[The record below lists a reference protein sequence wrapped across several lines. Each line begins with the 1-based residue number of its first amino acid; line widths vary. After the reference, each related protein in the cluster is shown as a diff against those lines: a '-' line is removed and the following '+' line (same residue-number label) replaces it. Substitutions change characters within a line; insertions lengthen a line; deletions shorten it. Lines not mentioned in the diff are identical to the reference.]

1 MKSLIELLVITI
13 LFKYKRSKAQLCSCI
28 FSGNPK
34 QKYLYGI
41 VACCYIN
48 TMVSNIKGEIKMNTP
63 ISLNSAI
70 NGMKVKMFVNDEYV
84 TEDDAKEKRN
94 REFENRINKFI
105 SDKQVFDIKFQMYQG
120 NESVLIM
127 YKK

>member
-1 MKSLIELLVITI
+1 
-13 LFKYKRSKAQLCSCI
+13 
-28 FSGNPK
+28 
-34 QKYLYGI
+34 
-41 VACCYIN
+41 
-48 TMVSNIKGEIKMNTP
+48 MNTP
-63 ISLNSAI
+63 INLNSAI

-105 SDKQVFDIKFQMYQG
+105 SDKQVFDIKFQMYQRD
-120 NESVLIM
+120 ESVLIM

>member
-1 MKSLIELLVITI
+1 
-13 LFKYKRSKAQLCSCI
+13 
-28 FSGNPK
+28 
-34 QKYLYGI
+34 
-41 VACCYIN
+41 
-48 TMVSNIKGEIKMNTP
+48 MNTP

-70 NGMKVKMFVNDEYV
+70 SGMKVKMFVNDEYV

-105 SDKQVFDIKFQMYQG
+105 SDKQVFDIKFQMYQR

-127 YKK
+127 YKD

>member
-1 MKSLIELLVITI
+1 
-13 LFKYKRSKAQLCSCI
+13 
-28 FSGNPK
+28 
-34 QKYLYGI
+34 
-41 VACCYIN
+41 
-48 TMVSNIKGEIKMNTP
+48 MNTP

-105 SDKQVFDIKFQMYQG
+105 SDKQVFDIKFQMYQRD
-120 NESVLIM
+120 ESVLIM

>member
-1 MKSLIELLVITI
+1 
-13 LFKYKRSKAQLCSCI
+13 
-28 FSGNPK
+28 
-34 QKYLYGI
+34 
-41 VACCYIN
+41 
-48 TMVSNIKGEIKMNTP
+48 MNTP

-127 YKK
+127 YKN

>member
-1 MKSLIELLVITI
+1 
-13 LFKYKRSKAQLCSCI
+13 
-28 FSGNPK
+28 
-34 QKYLYGI
+34 
-41 VACCYIN
+41 
-48 TMVSNIKGEIKMNTP
+48 MNTP
-63 ISLNSAI
+63 ISLKSAI
-70 NGMKVKMFVNDEYV
+70 SGMKVKMFVNDEYV

-127 YKK
+127 YKN

>member
-1 MKSLIELLVITI
+1 
-13 LFKYKRSKAQLCSCI
+13 
-28 FSGNPK
+28 
-34 QKYLYGI
+34 
-41 VACCYIN
+41 
-48 TMVSNIKGEIKMNTP
+48 MNTP

-70 NGMKVKMFVNDEYV
+70 SGMKVKMFVNDEYV

-105 SDKQVFDIKFQMYQG
+105 SDKRVFDIKFQMYQR

-127 YKK
+127 YKN

>member
-1 MKSLIELLVITI
+1 
-13 LFKYKRSKAQLCSCI
+13 
-28 FSGNPK
+28 
-34 QKYLYGI
+34 
-41 VACCYIN
+41 
-48 TMVSNIKGEIKMNTP
+48 MNTP

-70 NGMKVKMFVNDEYV
+70 SGMKVKMFVNDEYV

-105 SDKQVFDIKFQMYQG
+105 SDKRVFDIKFQMYQRD
-120 NESVLIM
+120 ESVLIM

>member
-1 MKSLIELLVITI
+1 
-13 LFKYKRSKAQLCSCI
+13 
-28 FSGNPK
+28 
-34 QKYLYGI
+34 
-41 VACCYIN
+41 
-48 TMVSNIKGEIKMNTP
+48 MNTP

-70 NGMKVKMFVNDEYV
+70 SGMKVKMFVNDEYV

-105 SDKQVFDIKFQMYQG
+105 SDKQVFDIKFQMYQRD
-120 NESVLIM
+120 ESVLIM

>member
-1 MKSLIELLVITI
+1 
-13 LFKYKRSKAQLCSCI
+13 
-28 FSGNPK
+28 
-34 QKYLYGI
+34 
-41 VACCYIN
+41 
-48 TMVSNIKGEIKMNTP
+48 MNTP

>member
-1 MKSLIELLVITI
+1 
-13 LFKYKRSKAQLCSCI
+13 
-28 FSGNPK
+28 
-34 QKYLYGI
+34 
-41 VACCYIN
+41 
-48 TMVSNIKGEIKMNTP
+48 MNTS

-105 SDKQVFDIKFQMYQG
+105 SDKQVFDIKFQMYQRD
-120 NESVLIM
+120 ESVLIM